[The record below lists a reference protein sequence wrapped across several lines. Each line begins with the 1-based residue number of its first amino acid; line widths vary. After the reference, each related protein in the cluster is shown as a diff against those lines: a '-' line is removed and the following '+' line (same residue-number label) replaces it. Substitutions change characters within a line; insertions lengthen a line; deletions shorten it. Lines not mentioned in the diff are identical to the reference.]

1 MRAATGRLLNRCGT
15 PYVDQGDV
23 EAQFRLANFYLF
35 CGFDEGQ
42 QKRTQL
48 EALARELSVRQ
59 IPSTEVSFPRYEGFF
74 GKLVARFLNGE
85 FISGINPMS
94 DLYSD

>member
-1 MRAATGRLLNRCGT
+1 MRAATGRLLNRCGN

-23 EAQFRLANFYLF
+23 EAQFRLAYFYLF

-48 EALARELSVRQ
+48 EALLRSASKRPTV
-59 IPSTEVSFPRYEGFF
+59 
-74 GKLVARFLNGE
+74 
-85 FISGINPMS
+85 
-94 DLYSD
+94 LYSSVICC